1 MKPDRIPPGFS
12 WPIDIR
18 GLERETRRF
27 LGVGFLAG
35 VLALAALGFVWR
47 HEQAVSRAKTAIIP
61 ATSDE
66 DPFHRTPTAGPRVP
80 LRPATPVRE
89 ARAASLLRRTGLST
103 IPPQGRSFGRLPGIA
118 EHSYEVRPDTPNLP
132 ISGSTP
138 IPAISG
144 RPSRFD
150 PMGGRFHPGDFSMS
164 EELLSVETLSADEET
179 RFRGVVILN
188 PGSPRTMRGIVPVPS
203 FYTFQLSLHSAF
215 GRVERLA
222 RPRSIH
228 QPRTRVPETAAS
240 PRTNIPMR
248 YPFIYIGCGDTW
260 EYLPNEAKEAGIYL
274 KNGGF
279 AVFETSRRGWKT
291 ARPRPRSASSLSM
304 RSALRRTWKSSER
317 SSALSLL
324 FRFSRRPPARVGSEA
339 LSGWSDNRIRKP
351 VNCLEGVWIGP
362 RMVAIYSNKGYG
374 SFWPDDSNSDPQRKM
389 GINMLAFALLQE
401 GGKIEKRYDRS
412 LEPGVAVQ
420 RWMSGE
426 VQPLSGGNG
435 GGSGAVRARNRWTR
449 ETMKPDWPPSSQKR

>member
-61 ATSDE
+61 ATPMKTHFIELPPRDRAFLSVRPH
-66 DPFHRTPTAGPRVP
+66 PFVKRV
-80 LRPATPVRE
+80 LRPY
-89 ARAASLLRRTGLST
+89 SGRTGLST

-118 EHSYEVRPDTPNLP
+118 EHSYEVRPDTPEPPDIRLDTDSRDFRAALP
-132 ISGSTP
+132 DSI
-138 IPAISG
+138 
-144 RPSRFD
+144 

-203 FYTFQLSLHSAF
+203 FYTSNYPYIPLSEGLSGLAKAAKAFTNLELVFPRRPLHL
-215 GRVERLA
+215 G
-222 RPRSIH
+222 
-228 QPRTRVPETAAS
+228 
-240 PRTNIPMR
+240 TNIPMR

-279 AVFETSRRGWKT
+279 AVFENLSPWLENSPAEASLRQFIIDALG
-291 ARPRPRSASSLSM
+291 PSAHMEIIPNDHPLYHCFFDFP
-304 RSALRRTWKSSER
+304 EG
-317 SSALSLL
+317 
-324 FRFSRRPPARVGSEA
+324 PPQGSEVKA

-435 GGSGAVRARNRWTR
+435 GGSGGGSRPQPGGRGRR
-449 ETMKPDWPPSSQKR
+449 